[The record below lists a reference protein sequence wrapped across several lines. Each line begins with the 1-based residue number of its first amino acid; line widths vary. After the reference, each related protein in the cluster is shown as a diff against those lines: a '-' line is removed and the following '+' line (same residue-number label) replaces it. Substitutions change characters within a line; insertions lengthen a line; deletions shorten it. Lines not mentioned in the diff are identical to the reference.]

1 MIWTILLVILGI
13 IVFVGM
19 IRLIISPA
27 NSFMEFFGQLFLID
41 LLGDLFEI
49 IFHSIDD

>member
-1 MIWTILLVILGI
+1 MIWTILLIILGI
-13 IVFVGM
+13 IVFIGT

-27 NSFMEFFGQLFLID
+27 DSLLEFFGQLFLID
-41 LLGDLFEI
+41 LLGDLLEM